1 MEYRGILKIGA
12 SSSYPLPL
20 SYFEHVVQDRLS
32 FVSSDHLCSFSLFS
46 LCLCWSFF
54 FLVSKETTSESLVDG
69 VADRLT
75 AMIPDN
81 SLFNTFIHPSTHT
94 EKGTLIDNPTT
105 GLKCCWELISEFQI
119 NLCTYKCVQR
129 IIVLH
134 FYLYMLERSIDD
146 LVWILPK

>member
-1 MEYRGILKIGA
+1 ML
-12 SSSYPLPL
+12 PLPILFPFHIL
-20 SYFEHVVQDRLS
+20 SMSSKIDFLLYPVIICALFLCFRFVCVDR
-32 FVSSDHLCSFSLFS
+32 
-46 LCLCWSFF
+46 FF

-105 GLKCCWELISEFQI
+105 GLKCC
-119 NLCTYKCVQR
+119 
-129 IIVLH
+129 
-134 FYLYMLERSIDD
+134 
-146 LVWILPK
+146 

>member
-32 FVSSDHLCSFSLFS
+32 FVSSDHLCSFSLFFA
-46 LCLCWSFF
+46 LSFVLIAF

-105 GLKCCWELISEFQI
+105 GLKCC
-119 NLCTYKCVQR
+119 
-129 IIVLH
+129 
-134 FYLYMLERSIDD
+134 
-146 LVWILPK
+146 